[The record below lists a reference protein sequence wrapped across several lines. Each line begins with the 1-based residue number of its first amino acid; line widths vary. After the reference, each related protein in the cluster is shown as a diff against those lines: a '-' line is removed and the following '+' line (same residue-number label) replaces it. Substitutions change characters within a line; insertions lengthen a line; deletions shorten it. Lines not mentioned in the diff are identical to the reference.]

1 MDVFKKQA
9 EIAQIVVSFFY
20 NCVIIK
26 NNEMSIKT
34 LLLMLVTLKNKKTI
48 V

>member
-26 NNEMSIKT
+26 TMKISIKT
-34 LLLMLVTLKNKKTI
+34 LLLMFVTLKNKKTI